1 MLESIMKIINNK
13 DKYLDAKK
21 LVDDDMVNIT
31 KTSSFWKNDIVIGGQ
46 ICDENH
52 MYEASLTVSNSTI
65 AAYGCNCPEFKV
77 GKLFCKHTAALAIK
91 YSDEKKNS
99 DVVVYTSTETRK
111 TVNAYLNRSI
121 VKHGENAV
129 NDVKLAYETKL
140 GICYMEVSFFI
151 SKGDKNYKIKNLYE
165 FLKLFEEKE
174 YYEYGKN
181 LGIYHTIDSFNE
193 ESAAML
199 EFLINMLRMDRYL
212 CVISGN
218 TESLVKD
225 KSKLI
230 LVGEGIDRFI
240 NILANGDNKFICN
253 HKEYK
258 ISNGNPEVDVKIEE
272 IGNSG
277 YDLTIENI
285 AGYIKG
291 NDVMYLFGKK
301 HIYKTDIDFTEKLRP
316 FFENVFEAE
325 GNKLSINKN
334 DMSSF
339 CNGVIPVLLE
349 YCIVDMPENLMKTY
363 EPWELVCDFNIYS
376 KNDSIYMGI
385 KSEYNGEYFD
395 LSRGICKNRNVCR
408 DYNKE
413 YSIKNVISKYPFE
426 MVTRGELKL
435 EEYEHIYKFLS
446 SGVKDLGQLGNVY
459 ISEDLKKLKLVE
471 KMKIGAKV
479 VVDNN
484 WLKLKIDAGD
494 YKKTELEQLL
504 RSYREKKK
512 YVKLNNNTI
521 VKLDNN
527 GLELLAGMAYDLDFS
542 ADDLINDNI
551 FIPRYRALYVDSRLS
566 GNVSEYSKSQD
577 FKNLVRTIKQVEDSE
592 IVVPES
598 LNDILRGYQKHGY
611 RWLKT
616 MDLCGFGG
624 ILADDMGLGKTIQ
637 ILTLLVDEYLVNFS
651 DKKTLIVTPTSLIY
665 NWENEIERFAKGLKT
680 VAVIGAK
687 SERVNII
694 NNSEANI
701 FITSYELLKRDIN
714 EYKDINF
721 RFQILDEAQNIKNFT
736 TNNARVVK
744 KIQAETKF
752 ALTGTPIENRL
763 SELWSIFD
771 FVMPGFLYSNKK
783 FREKFEIPIVKQN
796 ETDAMKGLKRMIS
809 PFILRRDKR
818 EVLKELP
825 DKLEYNLFAKMEGEQ
840 QKIYTANALKLRDEI
855 LNKEIGDFN
864 SNKIR
869 FLAELTKLRQI
880 CCDPSL
886 CYDNYDDDSSKLE
899 LCVDLVKTSIEGGH
913 KILLFS
919 QFTSMLDIIAK
930 RLTKEGVSYYTMTGA
945 TSKEDRMNLVNKFN
959 KDETSVFLISLKV
972 GGTGL
977 NLTGADIVIHY
988 DPWWNVAVQNQA
1000 TDRAHRIGQE
1010 KVVSVFKLIAKNS
1023 VEENIL
1029 SLQQSKERL
1038 SSNIVSLENISLSNL
1053 SKNELLS
1060 ILNIV

>member
-1 MLESIMKIINNK
+1 
-13 DKYLDAKK
+13 
-21 LVDDDMVNIT
+21 
-31 KTSSFWKNDIVIGGQ
+31 
-46 ICDENH
+46 
-52 MYEASLTVSNSTI
+52 
-65 AAYGCNCPEFKV
+65 
-77 GKLFCKHTAALAIK
+77 
-91 YSDEKKNS
+91 
-99 DVVVYTSTETRK
+99 
-111 TVNAYLNRSI
+111 
-121 VKHGENAV
+121 
-129 NDVKLAYETKL
+129 
-140 GICYMEVSFFI
+140 
-151 SKGDKNYKIKNLYE
+151 
-165 FLKLFEEKE
+165 
-174 YYEYGKN
+174 
-181 LGIYHTIDSFNE
+181 
-193 ESAAML
+193 
-199 EFLINMLRMDRYL
+199 
-212 CVISGN
+212 
-218 TESLVKD
+218 
-225 KSKLI
+225 
-230 LVGEGIDRFI
+230 
-240 NILANGDNKFICN
+240 
-253 HKEYK
+253 
-258 ISNGNPEVDVKIEE
+258 
-272 IGNSG
+272 
-277 YDLTIENI
+277 
-285 AGYIKG
+285 
-291 NDVMYLFGKK
+291 
-301 HIYKTDIDFTEKLRP
+301 
-316 FFENVFEAE
+316 
-325 GNKLSINKN
+325 
-334 DMSSF
+334 
-339 CNGVIPVLLE
+339 
-349 YCIVDMPENLMKTY
+349 
-363 EPWELVCDFNIYS
+363 
-376 KNDSIYMGI
+376 
-385 KSEYNGEYFD
+385 
-395 LSRGICKNRNVCR
+395 
-408 DYNKE
+408 
-413 YSIKNVISKYPFE
+413 
-426 MVTRGELKL
+426 
-435 EEYEHIYKFLS
+435 
-446 SGVKDLGQLGNVY
+446 
-459 ISEDLKKLKLVE
+459 
-471 KMKIGAKV
+471 
-479 VVDNN
+479 
-484 WLKLKIDAGD
+484 
-494 YKKTELEQLL
+494 
-504 RSYREKKK
+504 
-512 YVKLNNNTI
+512 
-521 VKLDNN
+521 
-527 GLELLAGMAYDLDFS
+527 MAYDLDFS

-592 IVVPES
+592 IVVPGS

-637 ILTLLVDEYLVNFS
+637 ILTLLVDEYLVNYS
-651 DKKTLIVTPTSLIY
+651 NKKTLIVTPTSLIY

-714 EYKDINF
+714 EYKDIDF

-796 ETDAMKGLKRMIS
+796 ETDALKGLKRMIS
-809 PFILRRDKR
+809 PFILRRDKS

-840 QKIYTANALKLRDEI
+840 QKIYTANAIKLRDEI
-855 LNKEIGDFN
+855 LNKDIGEFN

-1010 KVVSVFKLIAKNS
+1010 KVVSVFKLITKNS

-1060 ILNIV
+1060 ILNII